1 MLALFLATL
10 CAGIFCGAALYINFV
25 EHPAR
30 ISCGMESAL
39 RQFAPSYK
47 RATVMQAS
55 LAIAALLFGLAGSW
69 QLRDALAAVGAA
81 VLGSVVPFTLIVILP
96 TNKQLLDPTLD
107 ARSERAAALLA
118 RWNRLHAVRSALS
131 AAGFTLMLWRLASAC
146 VR

>member
-10 CAGIFCGAALYINFV
+10 CAGTFCGAAVYINLV

-30 ISCGMESAL
+30 VACGTELAV

-47 RATVMQAS
+47 RATMMQVS
-55 LAIAALLFGLAGSW
+55 LAVAGLLLGLAGAW
-69 QLRDALAAVGAA
+69 QLRDPQAALGAILLA
-81 VLGSVVPFTLIVILP
+81 SVAPFTLIAIFP
-96 TNKQLLDPTLD
+96 TNKQLLDPALD
-107 ARSERAAALLA
+107 ARSERAAALLV

-131 AAGFTLMLWRLASAC
+131 AAGFALMLWRLASAC

>member
-10 CAGIFCGAALYINFV
+10 CAGIFCGAAVYINLV

-30 ISCGMESAL
+30 VACGTEVAV

-47 RATVMQAS
+47 RATVMQVS
-55 LAIAALLFGLAGSW
+55 LVVGGLLFGLTGAW
-69 QLRDALAAVGAA
+69 QLRDPLAALGAILLA
-81 VLGSVVPFTLIVILP
+81 IVVPFTLIGIFP

-118 RWNRLHAVRSALS
+118 RWNRLHAVRSVLS
-131 AAGFTLMLWRLASAC
+131 AAGFTLMLWRLACA
-146 VR
+146 

>member
-10 CAGIFCGAALYINFV
+10 CAGIFCGAAVYINLV

-30 ISCGMESAL
+30 VACGTEVAV

-47 RATVMQAS
+47 RATVMQVS
-55 LAIAALLFGLAGSW
+55 LVVGGLLFGLTGAW
-69 QLRDALAAVGAA
+69 QLRDPLAALGAILLA
-81 VLGSVVPFTLIVILP
+81 IVVPFTLIGIFP

-131 AAGFTLMLWRLASAC
+131 AAGFTLMLWRLACA
-146 VR
+146 

>member
-1 MLALFLATL
+1 MLALFFATL
-10 CAGIFCGAALYINFV
+10 CAGIFCGGALYINFV

-30 ISCGMESAL
+30 ISCAWN
-39 RQFAPSYK
+39 QP
-47 RATVMQAS
+47 ATVRAELQTRHGHAAS

-131 AAGFTLMLWRLASAC
+131 AAGLRLMLWRLASAC